1 MDPKTSYR
9 LKKAI
14 EKCMYYLNGV
24 KRSNSLHTKWPPVRT
39 MDMATRNWQRYS
51 CLDRISWMFS
61 CPSTLNPPSA
71 IIKWT
76 PRTNKKILSISKLNQ
91 ISLSKKIHSDL
102 MILQIPKNSNEYW
115 YLKCTAISIWTLNV
129 EKYWGSISIPL
140 RYCNIFQYRYR
151 YFSSKTHFI
160 ISFIKKEI
168 SI

>member
-1 MDPKTSYR
+1 M
-9 LKKAI
+9 
-14 EKCMYYLNGV
+14 

-76 PRTNKKILSISKLNQ
+76 PRTNKKFSQFQSWIKSVYQ
-91 ISLSKKIHSDL
+91 KKFTLKQWSCKYRKIVMTIDIWSV
-102 MILQIPKNSNEYW
+102 LQYPYGHWMWKNIE
-115 YLKCTAISIWTLNV
+115 AV
-129 EKYWGSISIPL
+129 SIPL
-140 RYCNIFQYRYR
+140 RYWSIFQYRYQ
-151 YFSSKTHFI
+151 YFFSKTPSI
-160 ISFIKKEI
+160 TSFIKQEL